1 MRAVINLI
9 QAPRLISELEA
20 VAYGQLK
27 VALT

>member
-9 QAPRLISELEA
+9 QPPRLAPELEA